1 MLNNQAVS
9 PMRDNPIALIEFVA
23 FIGLV
28 LWLLLWQRRPTKPGA
43 TQGADRPPAAELKA
57 DGNERSGA
65 E

>member
-1 MLNNQAVS
+1 
-9 PMRDNPIALIEFVA
+9 MRDNPIALIEFVA

-28 LWLLLWQRRPTKPGA
+28 VWLLVWQRKPTKPGM

-57 DGNERSGA
+57 DGNERSSA